1 MFDKTHFLSFESGP
15 TERDATLFR
24 FEGKDLYESVKL
36 FHQRKEDDEIE
47 GSGVVDKA

>member
-1 MFDKTHFLSFESGP
+1 MLTPLDG
-15 TERDATLFR
+15 DATPFR

-36 FHQRKEDDEIE
+36 FHQRKKDDEIE